1 MNKSIA
7 DYSDEKG
14 DIIEEQLKSLLH
26 FLNPNKSD
34 ILEYLKSPKHTIMY
48 SSAPIMDVIA
58 KEIIH
63 IPLCTI
69 ISGEYAWDTEDIYY
83 FEKYD
88 LKLKDDFIKYA
99 LSQINIKNQEKTG
112 ATWALRNN

>member
-14 DIIEEQLKSLLH
+14 NIIEEQLKSLLH
-26 FLNPNKSD
+26 FPNPNKSD
-34 ILEYLKSPKHTIMY
+34 ISEYLKNPKHTITY
-48 SSAPIMDVIA
+48 SSAPIVDVIA
-58 KEIIH
+58 KEIVH

-69 ISGEYAWDTEDIYY
+69 IGEEYAWDTEDIYY

-88 LKLKDDFIKYA
+88 LKLKDDFVKYV
-99 LSQINIKNQEKTG
+99 LSQINIKN
-112 ATWALRNN
+112 